1 MEPASIIHRLEQV
14 FDPQQA
20 AVLAEVI
27 AAASS
32 SALAA
37 DVAALAAAIRELTEA
52 QRRTEERLEA
62 LAEAQRRTEE
72 RVEALAEAQRR
83 TEERLS
89 LVEVQLAALAE
100 AQRHT
105 EERVAQVEVQLAAL
119 AEAQR
124 RTEERVNV
132 LTQAIERLAEAQAR
146 ADTRIGR
153 LDGRLLELTYR
164 EKAGAYFGP
173 LLRRMRVVAPQ
184 SLEDKL
190 EEQLSPEEFQDV
202 LQTDLVVSGRLRRPP
217 LDTEL
222 WLAIEV
228 SSAIDGHDVVRA
240 RRRAAALRRAGY
252 PAVPVVAGE
261 RLTAEGEGEA
271 GRDPVAIMLDGRVL
285 HWDEALAALA
295 SNRSDRPD
303 HPEGNTA

>member
-37 DVAALAAAIRELTEA
+37 DVAALAAAIRELIEA
-52 QRRTEERLEA
+52 QRRTEERLEALAEAQRRTEERVAQVEVQLAA

-89 LVEVQLAALAE
+89 L
-100 AQRHT
+100 
-105 EERVAQVEVQLAAL
+105 VEVQLAAL

-222 WLAIEV
+222 WLAVEV

-285 HWDEALAALA
+285 HWDEALA

>member
-1 MEPASIIHRLEQV
+1 MEVRSLRTPSTSTGMQMEPASLIQRLEQV

-32 SALAA
+32 SALATE
-37 DVAALAAAIRELTEA
+37 VAALASAVRD
-52 QRRTEERLEA
+52 
-62 LAEAQRRTEE
+62 LAEAQRR
-72 RVEALAEAQRR
+72 
-83 TEERLS
+83 
-89 LVEVQLAALAE
+89 
-100 AQRHT
+100 T

-124 RTEERVNV
+124 RTEERVAQV
-132 LTQAIERLAEAQAR
+132 EVQLAALAEAQRRTEERLDALAQAMERLAEAQAR

-164 EKAGAYFGP
+164 EKVAAYFGP
-173 LLRRMRVVAPQ
+173 LLRRVRVVAPQ
-184 SLEDKL
+184 SLEDTL
-190 EEQLSPEEFQDV
+190 EAQLSPEEFQDV

-222 WLAIEV
+222 WLAVEI
-228 SSAIDGHDVVRA
+228 SSAIDEHDVTRA

-261 RLTAEGEGEA
+261 RLTANGESEVD
-271 GRDPVAIMLDGRVL
+271 RDPVAVMVDGRVL
-285 HWDEALAALA
+285 HWEEVLTTLPGG
-295 SNRSDRPD
+295 RP
-303 HPEGNTA
+303 PGSAGQ